1 MTGMQPGAGA
11 VYHVPVM
18 VQEVLQWLLTAEVG
32 IYVDG
37 TLGGGGHTA
46 ALLERLAPSAQVI
59 GIDADPEALE
69 YCRQR
74 FAQEIAQG
82 RLRLVQGN
90 FRKVCVLLADVVGK
104 VQGFL
109 LDLGVSWHQLDT
121 PARGFTFRARAPLD
135 MRFDPHAPRS
145 AEALLAAASEEEL
158 ASLLRRY
165 GEEPRAG
172 AIARRIVQ
180 RRRIA
185 PLRTTADLRAVVEEV
200 VPPPHRRKALAR
212 VFQALRIAVN
222 DELAALQEA
231 LQCAPQLLCTGG
243 RLVVISYHSLEDR
256 IVKQYLRSTSALPV
270 PVFRILTPKPV
281 RPTPQEVAANPRAR
295 SARLRAAERLAT
307 PSPPVSPRQPTA
319 PFHH

>member
-1 MTGMQPGAGA
+1 MTRMQPGAGA

-135 MRFDPHAPRS
+135 MRFDPRAPRR

-158 ASLLRRY
+158 ASLFRRY
-165 GEEPRAG
+165 GEEPRAR
-172 AIARRIVQ
+172 ALARRIVQ
-180 RRRIA
+180 RRRSA

-200 VPPPHRRKALAR
+200 IPPPHRRKTLAR
-212 VFQALRIAVN
+212 IFQALRIAVN
-222 DELAALQEA
+222 DELGALRDTLA
-231 LQCAPQLLCTGG
+231 CSPDLLAPGG
-243 RLVVISYHSLEDR
+243 RLVVLCYHSLEDR
-256 IVKQYLRSTSALPV
+256 LVKEFLQKHSTNRMPL
-270 PVFRILTPKPV
+270 FRLLTRKPV
-281 RPTPQEVAANPRAR
+281 RPSADEIHRNPRAR
-295 SARLRAAERLAT
+295 SARLRAAERLPNALNL
-307 PSPPVSPRQPTA
+307 PTTA
-319 PFHH
+319 

>member
-1 MTGMQPGAGA
+1 
-11 VYHVPVM
+11 M

-121 PARGFTFRARAPLD
+121 PARGFTFRARGPLD
-135 MRFDPHAPRS
+135 MRFGPDTLQT

-165 GEEPRAG
+165 GEEPRAR

-180 RRRIA
+180 RRRIV
-185 PLRTTADLRAVVEEV
+185 PVRTTADLRAVVEEV
-200 VPPPHRRKALAR
+200 VPPPHRLKSLAR

-222 DELAALQEA
+222 DELGALQEA
-231 LQCAPQLLCTGG
+231 LACAPLLLAPGG
-243 RLVVISYHSLEDR
+243 RLVVLSYHSLEDR
-256 IVKQYLRSTSALPV
+256 LVKEFLRRQSTSPV
-270 PVFRILTPKPV
+270 PTFRTLTPKPL
-281 RPTPQEVAANPRAR
+281 RPSAEEVQRNPRAR
-295 SARLRAAERLAT
+295 SARLRAAERL
-307 PSPPVSPRQPTA
+307 
-319 PFHH
+319 